1 MPDTV
6 PYLKTQREMP
16 QGAYTLMGI
25 QTHKQI
31 TIMEYDLCWNEDV
44 YKV

>member
-16 QGAYTLMGI
+16 QGTYILVGI
-25 QTHKQI
+25 QTDKQM

-44 YKV
+44 YKF